1 MESWA
6 SMSFAETQ
14 AATVANME
22 NDNRISLDGE

>member
-1 MESWA
+1 
-6 SMSFAETQ
+6 MSFAETQ